1 MKRHFS
7 RDIGDFFL
15 LSSNFHFEKTRRV
28 QTVIADKRVVMRINC
43 RVIAIMLFVFLGRAY
58 ADAPLPSQQEY
69 EPPNGKGRVVVVVSG
84 HSGPGNYAYV
94 AKDFAE
100 QGYYAV
106 LVDGNDFWIKVGRGG
121 IKGGGGE
128 ALKGVITRSQQ
139 SPHALPGKVAVVGFS
154 MGGGATLTYA
164 TQMPEL
170 VSAVVVYYPVTYDIT
185 NPDNFVSKIKVPTL
199 MFAGGRDTYK
209 NCCRIETARK
219 LADAAK
225 KSEGK
230 VMLEVFEYPDA
241 EHGFIIKTIKA
252 YSPTD
257 AADAFRRT
265 LSHLRQYL
273 GE

>member
-1 MKRHFS
+1 
-7 RDIGDFFL
+7 
-15 LSSNFHFEKTRRV
+15 
-28 QTVIADKRVVMRINC
+28 MRINC

-58 ADAPLPSQQEY
+58 ADAPLPSQKEY
-69 EPPNGKGRVVVVVSG
+69 EPPKGKGRVVVVVSG
-84 HSGPGNYAYV
+84 HSGPDNYAYV
-94 AKDFAE
+94 AEDFAE

-106 LVDGNDFWIKVGRGG
+106 LVDGNDFWVKSGG
-121 IKGGGGE
+121 SE
-128 ALKGVITRSQQ
+128 ARLKGVITRSQQ

-154 MGGGATLTYA
+154 RGGGSTLTYA

-170 VSAVVVYYPVTYDIT
+170 VSAVVVYYPATYYIT

-230 VMLEVFEYPDA
+230 VMLEVFEYPYA
-241 EHGFIIKTIKA
+241 QHGFTIKSSKA
-252 YSPTD
+252 WSPTD
-257 AADAFRRT
+257 TADAFRRT
-265 LSHLRQYL
+265 LSHLRQYS

>member
-1 MKRHFS
+1 M
-7 RDIGDFFL
+7 
-15 LSSNFHFEKTRRV
+15 RR
-28 QTVIADKRVVMRINC
+28 NC

-58 ADAPLPSQQEY
+58 ADAPLPFQQEY

-84 HSGPGNYAYV
+84 QTGPGSYAYV

-106 LVDGNDFWIKVGRGG
+106 LVDGNDFWVA
-121 IKGGGGE
+121 GGGGE
-128 ALKGVITRSQQ
+128 IRGSGKIRIGRGVIAGGEALLKGVITRSQQ
-139 SPHALPGKVAVVGFS
+139 SPHSLPGKVAVVGFS
-154 MGGGATLTYA
+154 LGGASTLTYA
-164 TQMPEL
+164 TRMPEL
-170 VSAVVVYYPVTYDIT
+170 VSAVVVYYPRTSDIS
-185 NPDNFVSKIKVPTL
+185 NLDDFVSKIKVPTL

-241 EHGFIIKTIKA
+241 EHGFTIKSSKA
-252 YSPTD
+252 WTPND

-265 LSHLRQYL
+265 LSHLSQYS

>member
-1 MKRHFS
+1 
-7 RDIGDFFL
+7 
-15 LSSNFHFEKTRRV
+15 
-28 QTVIADKRVVMRINC
+28 
-43 RVIAIMLFVFLGRAY
+43 MLFVFLGWAY

-69 EPPNGKGRVVVVVSG
+69 EPPKGKGRVVVVVSG
-84 HSGPGNYAYV
+84 HSGPGNYAYI
-94 AKDFAE
+94 AKDFAK

-106 LVDGNDFWIKVGRGG
+106 LVDGNDFWVKSGG
-121 IKGGGGE
+121 SE
-128 ALKGVITRSQQ
+128 ALLNGVITRSQQ
-139 SPHALPGKVAVVGFS
+139 SPHALPGRVAVVGFS
-154 MGGGATLTYA
+154 RGGASTLTYA
-164 TQMPEL
+164 TRMQEL
-170 VSAVVVYYPVTYDIT
+170 VSAVVVYYPATQHIT
-185 NPDNFVSKIKVPTL
+185 NPDNFVSEIKVPTL

-241 EHGFIIKTIKA
+241 EHGFTIKSSKA
-252 YSPTD
+252 WSPTD

-265 LSHLRQYL
+265 LSHLRKYS

>member
-1 MKRHFS
+1 
-7 RDIGDFFL
+7 
-15 LSSNFHFEKTRRV
+15 
-28 QTVIADKRVVMRINC
+28 MRINC

-58 ADAPLPSQQEY
+58 ADAPLPSQKEY
-69 EPPNGKGRVVVVVSG
+69 EPPKGKGRVVVVVSG
-84 HSGPGNYAYV
+84 QTGPGNYAYV

-106 LVDGNDFWIKVGRGG
+106 LVDGNDFWIKSFGS
-121 IKGGGGE
+121 E
-128 ALKGVITRSQQ
+128 ALLKGVITRSQQ

-154 MGGGATLTYA
+154 RGGASALTYA
-164 TQMPEL
+164 TRMPEL
-170 VSAVVVYYPVTYDIT
+170 VSAVVVYYPATQHIW
-185 NPDNFVSKIKVPTL
+185 NPANFVSEIKVPTL

-209 NCCRIETARK
+209 NCCLIETARK

-230 VMLEVFEYPDA
+230 VMLEVFEYPNA
-241 EHGFIIKTIKA
+241 EHGFIIKSIKA
-252 YSPTD
+252 WSPTD

-265 LSHLRQYL
+265 LSHLRQYS

>member
-1 MKRHFS
+1 
-7 RDIGDFFL
+7 
-15 LSSNFHFEKTRRV
+15 
-28 QTVIADKRVVMRINC
+28 MRINC
-43 RVIAIMLFVFLGRAY
+43 RVIAIMLFVFLGRAS
-58 ADAPLPSQQEY
+58 ADAPLPSQKEY
-69 EPPNGKGRVVVVVSG
+69 EPPKGKGRVVVVLSG
-84 HSGPGNYAYV
+84 HSGPDNYAYV
-94 AKDFAE
+94 AEDFAE

-106 LVDGNDFWIKVGRGG
+106 LVDGNDFWVQSGG
-121 IKGGGGE
+121 SE
-128 ALKGVITRSQQ
+128 ARLKGVITRSQQ

-154 MGGGATLTYA
+154 RGGASTLTYA
-164 TQMPEL
+164 TRMPEL
-170 VSAVVVYYPVTYDIT
+170 VSAAVVYYPATQHIT

-230 VMLEVFEYPDA
+230 VMLEVFEYPYA
-241 EHGFIIKTIKA
+241 QHGFIIKSSKA
-252 YSPTD
+252 WLPTD

-265 LSHLRQYL
+265 LNHLRQYS